1 MSALD
6 ALGGWSGVI
15 GRISGGSA
23 LSADDAGTVM
33 RALLS
38 GEATPAQVAAV
49 LVGLRTRGESPDE
62 VAGMLRAVLEAATRV
77 DLPADVARRAIDI
90 VGTGGDASHS
100 VNVSTMASLVV
111 AGAGVPVCKHG
122 NRAASS
128 KCGTADVLEA
138 LGVAIEC
145 DPPTVA
151 RCIERAGMG
160 FCFAPAFHPA
170 FRHVGPVRKELGV
183 PTVFNVLGP
192 LANPAPVAHMLLGV
206 RSPELAPLMGRA
218 LAERGVHR
226 AWIVHGHG
234 GLDELGL
241 GGPSDVVEVH
251 EGRTRSF
258 RVDATDLGLAR
269 ADVADLRGGEPA
281 ENAAVV
287 RDVLDGAAGP
297 VRDVVVLNAAAA
309 LVVAGAAG
317 DLVEGCAAAGR
328 SIDSGAAR
336 GVLAGLVSVSN
347 GSKEG

>member
-6 ALGGWSGVI
+6 ALGGWPGVI
-15 GRISGGSA
+15 GRISSGEV
-23 LSADDAGTVM
+23 LEPDDAGSVM
-33 RALLS
+33 RALLA

-49 LVGLRTRGESPDE
+49 LIGMRTRGETADE
-62 VAGMLRAVLEAATRV
+62 IAGMLRAVLEASTRV
-77 DLPADVARRAIDI
+77 ELPAGLAGRAIDI
-90 VGTGGDASHS
+90 VGTGGDRSHS

-138 LGVAIEC
+138 LGAAIESTPQSVA
-145 DPPTVA
+145 DSVA
-151 RCIERAGMG
+151 RTGFG

-170 FRHVGPVRKELGV
+170 FRHVGPIRRELGV

-192 LANPAPVAHMLLGV
+192 LANPAPVAFMLLGV

-218 LAERGVHR
+218 LVERGVKR

-241 GGPSDVVEVH
+241 GGPNEVVEVYA
-251 EGRTRSF
+251 GATRAF
-258 RVDATDLGLAR
+258 RVDGVDLGFAR
-269 ADVADLRGGEPA
+269 ADVEALRGGDPMT
-281 ENAAVV
+281 NAAAVL
-287 RDVLDGAAGP
+287 DVLDGSTGP
-297 VRDVVVLNAAAA
+297 VRDVVLLNAAAA

-317 DLVEGCAAAGR
+317 DLAEGRDAAVR

-336 GVLAGLVSVSN
+336 DVLAELVSA
-347 GSKEG
+347 GSATGG

>member
-6 ALGGWSGVI
+6 ALGGWPGVI
-15 GRISGGSA
+15 GRISSGEV
-23 LSADDAGTVM
+23 LEPDDAGSVM
-33 RALLS
+33 RALLA

-49 LVGLRTRGESPDE
+49 LIGMRTRGETADE
-62 VAGMLRAVLEAATRV
+62 IAGMLRAVLEASTRV
-77 DLPADVARRAIDI
+77 ELPAGLAGRAIDI
-90 VGTGGDASHS
+90 VGTGGDRSHS

-138 LGVAIEC
+138 LGAAIESTPQSVA
-145 DPPTVA
+145 DSVA
-151 RCIERAGMG
+151 RTGFG

-170 FRHVGPVRKELGV
+170 FRHVGPIRRELGV

-192 LANPAPVAHMLLGV
+192 LANPAPVAFMLLGV

-218 LAERGVHR
+218 LVERGVKR

-241 GGPSDVVEVH
+241 GGPNEVVEVYA
-251 EGRTRSF
+251 GATRAF
-258 RVDATDLGLAR
+258 RVDGADLGFAR
-269 ADVADLRGGEPA
+269 ADVEALRGGDPMT
-281 ENAAVV
+281 NAAAVL
-287 RDVLDGAAGP
+287 DVLDGSTGP
-297 VRDVVVLNAAAA
+297 VRDVVLLNAAAA

-317 DLVEGCAAAGR
+317 DLAEGRDAAVR

-336 GVLAGLVSVSN
+336 DVLAELVSA
-347 GSKEG
+347 GSATGG